1 MTVMAVLMAAVSW
14 SASGRR
20 SSSWEKDADLR
31 KADYAYMQALS
42 AINIDSNDLAQ
53 RLVDY
58 AAVLAP
64 EDIGIK
70 ALQAMLTLN
79 MNATDS
85 AEVYRSYAVL
95 WDEFRADPTQYY
107 NGSAIASIAQYL
119 HLYDDVIEVWRT
131 LDSIY
136 PERTETAANLA
147 NAYIVKYATGD
158 TSAYAKAMAI
168 FARLER
174 GTGKD
179 MGLSSQKIRAMA
191 LKKDTMAIVREL
203 NELEDANPR
212 DPDVFLYASEIY
224 KTLNVDTARYASIRR
239 ACEIDSTYGAA
250 LIAMAQ
256 YYADKNDSAAYDRQV
271 FRALV
276 SPTLEYETKH
286 ELLRGYVGR
295 MYSDTA
301 QWPRIENVFARM
313 QQINPGE
320 PSLHSL
326 YSAFEYTC
334 GNITQATE
342 QMEYALSLDPSNA
355 DVRSSLY
362 SLQMH
367 RGDTTAAIA
376 TAVDGITYSPD
387 NLAFPILAASADIVN
402 GRPLKALET
411 LHKVKIN
418 EINNPEAVSN
428 FMSTLGDAYQAADS
442 LGKAIETYNKS
453 IEIYPSNVLAYNNAA
468 YAMAQNDTLLDQALS
483 YARYAVLSDME
494 NPTYLDTYAW
504 VYFKKRDYPQAKK
517 YIDLTLKYSSPDSIR
532 TDDTIAVDTVMLPEG
547 FASDSIVPDTAYIG
561 TEAPET
567 DVELETDEDMD
578 ENYDSNDMLSA
589 EVLSHAGDIYFMS
602 GLPEQA
608 LKFWEQAAKLAPE
621 DEMLARKVKYKTY
634 FYDDKK
640 GKKITGRREKASESG
655 GAKPG
660 VSESKSSKTAPVK
673 SQKSKS
679 GAAKPKH

>member
-1 MTVMAVLMAAVSW
+1 MAAMVTLMAAVSW
-14 SASGRR
+14 AASSHRQT
-20 SSSWEKDADLR
+20 SWEKAADMR
-31 KADYAYMQALS
+31 KADYAYLQAVS
-42 AINIDSNDLAQ
+42 ALNIDSNDLAQ
-53 RLVDY
+53 RLVEY
-58 AAVLAP
+58 AAALDP
-64 EDIGIK
+64 EDINIK
-70 ALQAMLTLN
+70 ALQALLTLN
-79 MNATDS
+79 MDPDS

-107 NGSAIASIAQYL
+107 NGSAIASIARYL
-119 HLYDDVIEVWRT
+119 HRYDDVIEVWRT

-158 TSAYAKAMAI
+158 TSAYTKAMAI
-168 FARLER
+168 FERLER

-203 NELEDANPR
+203 NQLENANPR

-224 KTLNVDTARYASIRR
+224 KTLDADSLRHASIRR

-256 YYADKNDSAAYDRQV
+256 YYADRNDSAAYDRQV

-313 QQINPGE
+313 QQVNPGE

-334 GNITQATE
+334 GNLVQATE
-342 QMEYALSLDPSNA
+342 QMEYALSLDPSDA

-362 SLQMH
+362 SLQIQ
-367 RGDTTAAIA
+367 RGDTVAAIA
-376 TAVDGITYSPD
+376 TAVGGITYSPD
-387 NLAFPILAASADIVN
+387 NLAFPILAASANIVN
-402 GRPLKALET
+402 GRPQEALEV

-418 EINNPEAVSN
+418 EVNNPEAVSN

-442 LGKAIETYNKS
+442 LSKAIETYNKS
-453 IEIYPSNVLAYNNAA
+453 IEIYPSNFLAYNNAA

-504 VYFKKRDYPQAKK
+504 VYFKKRDYPQAKN
-517 YIDLTLKYSSPDSIR
+517 I
-532 TDDTIAVDTVMLPEG
+532 
-547 FASDSIVPDTAYIG
+547 
-561 TEAPET
+561 
-567 DVELETDEDMD
+567 
-578 ENYDSNDMLSA
+578 
-589 EVLSHAGDIYFMS
+589 
-602 GLPEQA
+602 
-608 LKFWEQAAKLAPE
+608 
-621 DEMLARKVKYKTY
+621 
-634 FYDDKK
+634 
-640 GKKITGRREKASESG
+640 
-655 GAKPG
+655 
-660 VSESKSSKTAPVK
+660 
-673 SQKSKS
+673 
-679 GAAKPKH
+679 

>member
-1 MTVMAVLMAAVSW
+1 MAAMVVLIAAVSW
-14 SASGRR
+14 AASGHR
-20 SSSWEKDADLR
+20 SASWEKSADMR

-42 AINIDSNDLAQ
+42 TINIDSNDLAQ
-53 RLVDY
+53 RLVEY
-58 AAVLAP
+58 AAALDP
-64 EDIGIK
+64 EDINIK
-70 ALQAMLTLN
+70 ALQALLTLN
-79 MNATDS
+79 MNPDS

-95 WDEFRADPTQYY
+95 WDEFRSDPTQYY
-107 NGSAIASIAQYL
+107 NGSAIASIARYL
-119 HLYDDVIEVWRT
+119 HRYDDVIEVWRT

-168 FARLER
+168 FERLER

-191 LKKDTMAIVREL
+191 LKKDTAAIVREL
-203 NELEDANPR
+203 DQLEDANPR

-224 KTLNVDTARYASIRR
+224 KTLNVDSSRYTSIRR
-239 ACEIDSTYGAA
+239 ACDIDSTYGAA

-256 YYADKNDSAAYDRQV
+256 YYADKNDSSAYDRQV

-301 QWPRIENVFARM
+301 QWSRIEDVFARM
-313 QQINPGE
+313 QQVNPGE

-334 GNITQATE
+334 GNLVQATE
-342 QMEYALSLDPSNA
+342 QMEYALSLDPSDA

-362 SLQMH
+362 SLQMQ
-367 RGDTTAAIA
+367 RGDTTAAIT
-376 TAVDGITYSPD
+376 TAVGGITYSPD
-387 NLAFPILAASADIVN
+387 NLAFPILAASANIVN
-402 GRPLKALET
+402 GRAQEALEI

-418 EINNPEAVSN
+418 EVNNPEAVSN

-453 IEIYPSNVLAYNNAA
+453 IEIYPSNFLAYNNAA

-517 YIDLTLKYSSPDSIR
+517 YIDLTLKYSTSASPYAVDSAAVDSVMPPEGFVPDSI
-532 TDDTIAVDTVMLPEG
+532 V
-547 FASDSIVPDTAYIG
+547 SDTAYIDMDG
-561 TEAPET
+561 QYAET
-567 DVELETDEDMD
+567 DTIEGEDFD
-578 ENYDSNDMLSA
+578 INDIMSA

-608 LKFWEQAAKLAPE
+608 LEFWERAALIDPD

-640 GKKITGRREKASESG
+640 SKAKKATDDSV
-655 GAKPG
+655 KP
-660 VSESKSSKTAPVK
+660 SKSGTSKPASTESTSKKTAPSK
-673 SQKSKS
+673 QKR
-679 GAAKPKH
+679 

>member
-1 MTVMAVLMAAVSW
+1 M
-14 SASGRR
+14 
-20 SSSWEKDADLR
+20 R
-31 KADYAYMQALS
+31 KADYAYLQAVS
-42 AINIDSNDLAQ
+42 ALNIDSNDLAQ
-53 RLVDY
+53 RLVEY
-58 AAVLAP
+58 AAALDP
-64 EDIGIK
+64 EDINIK
-70 ALQAMLTLN
+70 ALQALLTLN
-79 MNATDS
+79 MDPDS
-85 AEVYRSYAVL
+85 AEVYHSYAVL

-107 NGSAIASIAQYL
+107 NGSAIASIARYL
-119 HLYDDVIEVWRT
+119 HRYDDVIEVWRT

-158 TSAYAKAMAI
+158 TSAYTKAMAI
-168 FARLER
+168 FERLER

-203 NELEDANPR
+203 NQLENANPR

-224 KTLNVDTARYASIRR
+224 KTLDADSLRHASIRR

-256 YYADKNDSAAYDRQV
+256 YYADRNDSAAYDRQV

-313 QQINPGE
+313 QQVNPGE

-334 GNITQATE
+334 GNLVQATE
-342 QMEYALSLDPSNA
+342 QMEYALSLDPSDE

-362 SLQMH
+362 SLQIQ
-367 RGDTTAAIA
+367 RGDTVAAIA
-376 TAVDGITYSPD
+376 TAVGGITYSPD
-387 NLAFPILAASADIVN
+387 NLGFPILAASANIVN
-402 GRPLKALET
+402 GRPQEALEV

-418 EINNPEAVSN
+418 EVNNPEAVSN

-442 LGKAIETYNKS
+442 LSKAIETYNKS
-453 IEIYPSNVLAYNNAA
+453 IEIYPSNFLAYNNAA

-517 YIDLTLKYSSPDSIR
+517 YIDLTLKYSLPVEDS
-532 TDDTIAVDTVMLPEG
+532 IAVDSVASPEG
-547 FASDSIVPDTAYIG
+547 FVSDSIAPDSAYIG
-561 TEAPET
+561 TEAT
-567 DVELETDEDMD
+567 DAGSDIIEGEDFD
-578 ENYDSNDMLSA
+578 ANDIVSA

-608 LKFWEQAAKLAPE
+608 LEFWKRAAILAPD

-634 FYDDKK
+634 FYEDKEGKAKQAADD
-640 GKKITGRREKASESG
+640 RD
-655 GAKPG
+655 KP
-660 VSESKSSKTAPVK
+660 
-673 SQKSKS
+673 SKS
-679 GAAKPKH
+679 GASKPDTSKPKPSKQKH

>member
-1 MTVMAVLMAAVSW
+1 MAALVILMAAVSW
-14 SASGRR
+14 TASGHRT
-20 SSSWEKDADLR
+20 SSWEKDADLR
-31 KADYAYMQALS
+31 KADYAYLQALS

-53 RLVDY
+53 RLADY

-70 ALQAMLTLN
+70 ALQALLTLN
-79 MNATDS
+79 MNPDS

-119 HLYDDVIEVWRT
+119 HRYDDVIEVWRT

-136 PERTETAANLA
+136 PDRTETAANLA

-158 TSAYAKAMAI
+158 TSAYGKAMAI
-168 FARLER
+168 FERLER

-191 LKKDTMAIVREL
+191 LKKDTAAIVREL
-203 NELEDANPR
+203 NQLKGANPR

-224 KTLNVDTARYASIRR
+224 KTLNVDSARYASIRR

-334 GNITQATE
+334 GNLAQATE
-342 QMEYALSLDPSNA
+342 QMEYALSLDPSDA

-362 SLQMH
+362 SLQMQ

-376 TAVDGITYSPD
+376 TAVGGITYSPD
-387 NLAFPILAASADIVN
+387 NLAFPILAASANIVN
-402 GRPLKALET
+402 GRPQEALEI

-453 IEIYPSNVLAYNNAA
+453 IEIYPSNFLAYNNAA
-468 YAMAQNDTLLDQALS
+468 YAMAQNDTLLDRALS

-517 YIDLTLKYSSPDSIR
+517 YIDLTLKYSSPDSMLV
-532 TDDTIAVDTVMLPEG
+532 DDSIAVDSVMPPEG
-547 FASDSIVPDTAYIG
+547 FVPDSIAPDTAYIG
-561 TEAPET
+561 TDGSYAET
-567 DVELETDEDMD
+567 DTIESEDFD
-578 ENYDSNDMLSA
+578 TNDKLSA

-608 LKFWEQAAKLAPE
+608 LKFWERAALLDPDDK
-621 DEMLARKVKYKTY
+621 MLARKVKYKTY

-640 GKKITGRREKASESG
+640 NKTKKAADDRDKHSKA
-655 GAKPG
+655 GA
-660 VSESKSSKTAPVK
+660 SKHKR
-673 SQKSKS
+673 
-679 GAAKPKH
+679 

>member
-1 MTVMAVLMAAVSW
+1 MTLRRAFGTMAAMVTLMAAVSW
-14 SASGRR
+14 AASGHRQT
-20 SSSWEKDADLR
+20 SWEKAADMR
-31 KADYAYMQALS
+31 KADYAYLQAVS
-42 AINIDSNDLAQ
+42 ALNIDSNDLAQ
-53 RLVDY
+53 RLVEY
-58 AAVLAP
+58 AAALDP
-64 EDIGIK
+64 EDINIK
-70 ALQAMLTLN
+70 ALQALLTLN
-79 MNATDS
+79 MDPDS
-85 AEVYRSYAVL
+85 TEVYRSYAVL

-107 NGSAIASIAQYL
+107 NGSAIASIARYL
-119 HLYDDVIEVWRT
+119 HRYDDVIEVWRT

-158 TSAYAKAMAI
+158 TSAYTKAMAI
-168 FARLER
+168 FERLER

-203 NELEDANPR
+203 NQLENANPR

-224 KTLNVDTARYASIRR
+224 KTLDSDSLRHASIRR

-256 YYADKNDSAAYDRQV
+256 YYADRNDSAAYDRQV

-313 QQINPGE
+313 QQVNPGE

-334 GNITQATE
+334 GNLVQATE
-342 QMEYALSLDPSNA
+342 QMEYALSLDPSDA

-362 SLQMH
+362 SLQIQ
-367 RGDTTAAIA
+367 RGDTVAAIA
-376 TAVDGITYSPD
+376 TAVGGITYSPD
-387 NLAFPILAASADIVN
+387 NLGFPILAASANIVN
-402 GRPLKALET
+402 GRPQEALEV

-418 EINNPEAVSN
+418 EVNNPEAVSN

-442 LGKAIETYNKS
+442 LSKAIETYNKS
-453 IEIYPSNVLAYNNAA
+453 IEIYPSNFLAYNNAA

-517 YIDLTLKYSSPDSIR
+517 YIDLTLKYSLPVEDSIAI
-532 TDDTIAVDTVMLPEG
+532 DSVASPEG
-547 FASDSIVPDTAYIG
+547 FVSDSIAPDSAYIG
-561 TEAPET
+561 TEAT
-567 DVELETDEDMD
+567 DAGSDIIEGEDFD
-578 ENYDSNDMLSA
+578 TNDIVSA

-608 LKFWEQAAKLAPE
+608 LEFWKRAAILAPD

-634 FYDDKK
+634 FYEDKK
-640 GKKITGRREKASESG
+640 GK
-655 GAKPG
+655 AKQAADDRDKP
-660 VSESKSSKTAPVK
+660 
-673 SQKSKS
+673 SKS
-679 GAAKPKH
+679 GASKPDTSKPKPSKQKH

>member
-1 MTVMAVLMAAVSW
+1 MAAMVTLMAAVSW
-14 SASGRR
+14 AASGHRQT
-20 SSSWEKDADLR
+20 SWEKAADMR
-31 KADYAYMQALS
+31 KADYAYLQAVS
-42 AINIDSNDLAQ
+42 ALNIDSNDLAQ
-53 RLVDY
+53 RLVEY
-58 AAVLAP
+58 AAALDP
-64 EDIGIK
+64 EDINIK
-70 ALQAMLTLN
+70 ALQALLTLN
-79 MNATDS
+79 MNPDS

-107 NGSAIASIAQYL
+107 NGSAIASIARYL
-119 HLYDDVIEVWRT
+119 HRYDDVIEVWRT

-158 TSAYAKAMAI
+158 TSAYTKAMAI
-168 FARLER
+168 FERLER

-203 NELEDANPR
+203 DQLENANPR
-212 DPDVFLYASEIY
+212 DLDVFLYASEIY
-224 KTLNVDTARYASIRR
+224 KTLDADSLRHASIRR

-256 YYADKNDSAAYDRQV
+256 YYADRNDSAAYDRQV

-313 QQINPGE
+313 QQVNPGE

-334 GNITQATE
+334 GNLAQATE
-342 QMEYALSLDPSNA
+342 QMEYALSLDPSDA

-362 SLQMH
+362 SLQIQ
-367 RGDTTAAIA
+367 RGDTAAAIA
-376 TAVDGITYSPD
+376 TAVGGITYSPD
-387 NLAFPILAASADIVN
+387 NLAFPILAASANIVN
-402 GRPLKALET
+402 GRPQEALEV

-418 EINNPEAVSN
+418 EVNNPEAVSN

-442 LGKAIETYNKS
+442 LSKAIETYNKS
-453 IEIYPSNVLAYNNAA
+453 IEIYPSNFLAYNNAA

-517 YIDLTLKYSSPDSIR
+517 YIDLTLKYSLPVEDS
-532 TDDTIAVDTVMLPEG
+532 IAVDSVASPEG
-547 FASDSIVPDTAYIG
+547 FVSDSIAPDSAYIG
-561 TEAPET
+561 TEAT
-567 DVELETDEDMD
+567 DADSDIIEGEDFD
-578 ENYDSNDMLSA
+578 TNDIVSA

-608 LKFWEQAAKLAPE
+608 LEFWKRAAILAPD

-634 FYDDKK
+634 FYEYKK
-640 GKKITGRREKASESG
+640 GK
-655 GAKPG
+655 AKQAADDRDKP
-660 VSESKSSKTAPVK
+660 
-673 SQKSKS
+673 SKS
-679 GAAKPKH
+679 GASKPDTSKSKPSKQKH

>member
-1 MTVMAVLMAAVSW
+1 M
-14 SASGRR
+14 
-20 SSSWEKDADLR
+20 R
-31 KADYAYMQALS
+31 KADYAYLQAVS
-42 AINIDSNDLAQ
+42 ALNIDSNDLAQ
-53 RLVDY
+53 RLVEY
-58 AAVLAP
+58 AAALDP
-64 EDIGIK
+64 EDINIK
-70 ALQAMLTLN
+70 ALQALLTLN
-79 MNATDS
+79 MDPDS

-107 NGSAIASIAQYL
+107 NGSAIASIARYL
-119 HLYDDVIEVWRT
+119 HRYDDVIEVWRT

-158 TSAYAKAMAI
+158 TSAYTKAMAI
-168 FARLER
+168 FERLER

-203 NELEDANPR
+203 NQLENANPR

-224 KTLNVDTARYASIRR
+224 KTLDADSLRHASIRR

-256 YYADKNDSAAYDRQV
+256 YYADRNDSAAYDRQV

-313 QQINPGE
+313 QQVNPGE

-334 GNITQATE
+334 GNLVQATE
-342 QMEYALSLDPSNA
+342 QMEYALSLDPSDA

-362 SLQMH
+362 SLQIQ
-367 RGDTTAAIA
+367 RGDTVAAIA
-376 TAVDGITYSPD
+376 TAVGGITYSPD
-387 NLAFPILAASADIVN
+387 NLGFPILAASANIVN
-402 GRPLKALET
+402 GRPQEALEV

-418 EINNPEAVSN
+418 EVNNPEAVSN

-442 LGKAIETYNKS
+442 LSKAIETYNKS
-453 IEIYPSNVLAYNNAA
+453 IEIYPSNFLAYNNAA

-517 YIDLTLKYSSPDSIR
+517 YIDLTLKYSLPVEDS
-532 TDDTIAVDTVMLPEG
+532 IAVDSVASPEG
-547 FASDSIVPDTAYIG
+547 FVSDSIAPDSAYIG
-561 TEAPET
+561 TEAT
-567 DVELETDEDMD
+567 DAGSDIIEGEDFD
-578 ENYDSNDMLSA
+578 TNDIVSA

-608 LKFWEQAAKLAPE
+608 LEFWKRAAILAPD

-634 FYDDKK
+634 FYEDKRVRPNRLRT
-640 GKKITGRREKASESG
+640 TGTNR
-655 GAKPG
+655 P
-660 VSESKSSKTAPVK
+660 
-673 SQKSKS
+673 SQARPSPIHPSRSRPNKNIDTQT
-679 GAAKPKH
+679 

>member
-1 MTVMAVLMAAVSW
+1 MAAMVTLMAAVSW
-14 SASGRR
+14 AASGHRQT
-20 SSSWEKDADLR
+20 SWEKAADMR
-31 KADYAYMQALS
+31 KADYAYLQAVS
-42 AINIDSNDLAQ
+42 ALNIDSNDLAQ
-53 RLVDY
+53 RLVEY
-58 AAVLAP
+58 AAALDP
-64 EDIGIK
+64 EDINIK
-70 ALQAMLTLN
+70 ALQALLTLN
-79 MNATDS
+79 MDPDS

-107 NGSAIASIAQYL
+107 NGSAIASIARYL
-119 HLYDDVIEVWRT
+119 HRYDDVIEVWRT

-158 TSAYAKAMAI
+158 TSAYTKAMAI
-168 FARLER
+168 FERLER

-203 NELEDANPR
+203 NQLENANPR

-224 KTLNVDTARYASIRR
+224 KTLDADSLRHASIRR

-256 YYADKNDSAAYDRQV
+256 YYADRNDSAAYDRQV

-313 QQINPGE
+313 QQVNPGE

-334 GNITQATE
+334 GNLVQATE
-342 QMEYALSLDPSNA
+342 QMEYALSLDPSDA

-362 SLQMH
+362 SLQIQ
-367 RGDTTAAIA
+367 RGDTVAAIA
-376 TAVDGITYSPD
+376 TAVGGITYSPD
-387 NLAFPILAASADIVN
+387 NLGFPILAASANIVN
-402 GRPLKALET
+402 GRPQEALEV

-418 EINNPEAVSN
+418 EVNNPEAVSN

-442 LGKAIETYNKS
+442 LSKAIETYNKS
-453 IEIYPSNVLAYNNAA
+453 IEIYPSNFLAYNNAA

-517 YIDLTLKYSSPDSIR
+517 YIDLTLKYSLPVEDS
-532 TDDTIAVDTVMLPEG
+532 IAVDSVASPEG
-547 FASDSIVPDTAYIG
+547 FVSDSIAPDSAYIG
-561 TEAPET
+561 TEAT
-567 DVELETDEDMD
+567 DAGSDIIEGEDFD
-578 ENYDSNDMLSA
+578 TNDIVSA

-608 LKFWEQAAKLAPE
+608 LEFWKRAAILAPD

-634 FYDDKK
+634 FYEDKK
-640 GKKITGRREKASESG
+640 DKAKQ
-655 GAKPG
+655 AADDRDKP
-660 VSESKSSKTAPVK
+660 
-673 SQKSKS
+673 SKS
-679 GAAKPKH
+679 GASKPDTSKPKPSKQKH

>member
-1 MTVMAVLMAAVSW
+1 MAAMVTLMAAVSW
-14 SASGRR
+14 AASGHRQT
-20 SSSWEKDADLR
+20 SWEKAADMR
-31 KADYAYMQALS
+31 KADYAYLQAVS
-42 AINIDSNDLAQ
+42 ALNIDSNDLAQ
-53 RLVDY
+53 RLVEY
-58 AAVLAP
+58 AAALDP
-64 EDIGIK
+64 EDINIK
-70 ALQAMLTLN
+70 ALQALLTLN
-79 MNATDS
+79 MNPDS

-107 NGSAIASIAQYL
+107 NGSAIASIARYL
-119 HLYDDVIEVWRT
+119 HRYDDVIEVWRT

-158 TSAYAKAMAI
+158 TSAYTKAMAI
-168 FARLER
+168 FERLER

-203 NELEDANPR
+203 DQLENANPR

-224 KTLNVDTARYASIRR
+224 KTLDADSLRHASIRR

-256 YYADKNDSAAYDRQV
+256 YYADRNDSAAYDRQV

-313 QQINPGE
+313 QQVNPGE

-334 GNITQATE
+334 GNLAQATE
-342 QMEYALSLDPSNA
+342 QMEYALSLDPSDA

-362 SLQMH
+362 SLQIQ
-367 RGDTTAAIA
+367 RGDTVAAIA
-376 TAVDGITYSPD
+376 TAVGGITYSPD
-387 NLAFPILAASADIVN
+387 NLAFPILAASANIVN
-402 GRPLKALET
+402 GRPQEALEV

-418 EINNPEAVSN
+418 EVNNPEAVSN

-442 LGKAIETYNKS
+442 LSKAIETYNKS
-453 IEIYPSNVLAYNNAA
+453 IEIYPSNFLAYNNAA

-517 YIDLTLKYSSPDSIR
+517 YIDLTLKYSLPVEDS
-532 TDDTIAVDTVMLPEG
+532 IAVDSVASPEG
-547 FASDSIVPDTAYIG
+547 FVSDSIAPDSAYIG
-561 TEAPET
+561 TEAT
-567 DVELETDEDMD
+567 DAGSDIIEGEDFD
-578 ENYDSNDMLSA
+578 TNDIVSA

-608 LKFWEQAAKLAPE
+608 LEFWKRAAILAPD

-634 FYDDKK
+634 FYEDKK
-640 GKKITGRREKASESG
+640 GKTKQVADDRD
-655 GAKPG
+655 KP
-660 VSESKSSKTAPVK
+660 
-673 SQKSKS
+673 SKS
-679 GAAKPKH
+679 GASKPDTSKPKPSKQKH

>member
-1 MTVMAVLMAAVSW
+1 MAAMVVLIAAVSW
-14 SASGRR
+14 AASGHR
-20 SSSWEKDADLR
+20 SASWEKSADMR

-53 RLVDY
+53 RLVEY
-58 AAVLAP
+58 AAALDP
-64 EDIGIK
+64 EDINIK
-70 ALQAMLTLN
+70 ALQALLTLN
-79 MNATDS
+79 MNPDS

-95 WDEFRADPTQYY
+95 WDEFRSDPTQYY
-107 NGSAIASIAQYL
+107 NGSAIASIARYL
-119 HLYDDVIEVWRT
+119 HRYDDVIEVWRT

-168 FARLER
+168 FERLER

-191 LKKDTMAIVREL
+191 LKKDTAAIVREL
-203 NELEDANPR
+203 DQLEDANPR

-224 KTLNVDTARYASIRR
+224 KTLNVDSSRYTSIRR
-239 ACEIDSTYGAA
+239 ACDIDSTYGAA

-256 YYADKNDSAAYDRQV
+256 YYADKNDSSAYDRQV

-301 QWPRIENVFARM
+301 QWSRIEDVFARM
-313 QQINPGE
+313 QQVNPGE

-334 GNITQATE
+334 GNLVQATE
-342 QMEYALSLDPSNA
+342 QMEYALSLDPSDA

-362 SLQMH
+362 SLQMQ
-367 RGDTTAAIA
+367 RGDTTAAIT
-376 TAVDGITYSPD
+376 TAVGGITYSPD
-387 NLAFPILAASADIVN
+387 NLAFPILAASANIVN
-402 GRPLKALET
+402 GRAQEALEI

-418 EINNPEAVSN
+418 EVNNPEAVSN

-453 IEIYPSNVLAYNNAA
+453 IEIYPSNFLAYNNAA

-517 YIDLTLKYSSPDSIR
+517 YIDLTLKYSTSASPYAVDSAAVDSVMPPEGFVPDSI
-532 TDDTIAVDTVMLPEG
+532 V
-547 FASDSIVPDTAYIG
+547 SDTAYIDMNG
-561 TEAPET
+561 QYAET
-567 DVELETDEDMD
+567 DMIEGEDFD
-578 ENYDSNDMLSA
+578 INDIMSA

-608 LKFWEQAAKLAPE
+608 LEFWERAALIDPD

-640 GKKITGRREKASESG
+640 SKAKKATDDSV
-655 GAKPG
+655 KP
-660 VSESKSSKTAPVK
+660 SKSGTSKPASTESTSKKTAPSK
-673 SQKSKS
+673 QKR
-679 GAAKPKH
+679 

>member
-1 MTVMAVLMAAVSW
+1 MTLRRAFGTMAAMVTLMAAVSW
-14 SASGRR
+14 AASGHRQT
-20 SSSWEKDADLR
+20 SWEKAADMR
-31 KADYAYMQALS
+31 KADYAYLQAVS
-42 AINIDSNDLAQ
+42 ALNIDSNDLAQ
-53 RLVDY
+53 RLVEY
-58 AAVLAP
+58 AAALDP
-64 EDIGIK
+64 EDINIK
-70 ALQAMLTLN
+70 ALQALLTLN
-79 MNATDS
+79 MDPDS

-107 NGSAIASIAQYL
+107 NGSAIASIARYL
-119 HLYDDVIEVWRT
+119 HRYDDIIEVWRT

-158 TSAYAKAMAI
+158 TSAYTKAMAI
-168 FARLER
+168 FERLER

-203 NELEDANPR
+203 NQLENANPR

-224 KTLNVDTARYASIRR
+224 KTLDADSLRHASIRR

-256 YYADKNDSAAYDRQV
+256 YYADRNDSAAYDRQV

-313 QQINPGE
+313 QQVNPGE

-334 GNITQATE
+334 GNLVQATE
-342 QMEYALSLDPSNA
+342 QMEYALSLDPSDA

-362 SLQMH
+362 SLQIQ
-367 RGDTTAAIA
+367 RGDTVAAIA
-376 TAVDGITYSPD
+376 TAVGGITYSPD
-387 NLAFPILAASADIVN
+387 NLGFPILAASANIVN
-402 GRPLKALET
+402 GRPQEALEV

-418 EINNPEAVSN
+418 EVNNPEAVSN

-442 LGKAIETYNKS
+442 LSKAIETYNKS
-453 IEIYPSNVLAYNNAA
+453 IEIYPSNFLAYNNAA

-517 YIDLTLKYSSPDSIR
+517 YIDLTLKYSLPVEDS
-532 TDDTIAVDTVMLPEG
+532 IAVDSVASPEG
-547 FASDSIVPDTAYIG
+547 FVSDSIAPDSAYIG
-561 TEAPET
+561 TEAT
-567 DVELETDEDMD
+567 DAGSDIIEGEDFD
-578 ENYDSNDMLSA
+578 TNDIVSA

-608 LKFWEQAAKLAPE
+608 LEFWKRAAILAPD

-634 FYDDKK
+634 FYEDK
-640 GKKITGRREKASESG
+640 GK
-655 GAKPG
+655 AKQAADDRDKP
-660 VSESKSSKTAPVK
+660 
-673 SQKSKS
+673 SKS
-679 GAAKPKH
+679 GASKPDTSKPKPSKQKH

>member
-1 MTVMAVLMAAVSW
+1 M
-14 SASGRR
+14 
-20 SSSWEKDADLR
+20 R

-53 RLVDY
+53 RLVEY
-58 AAVLAP
+58 AAALDP
-64 EDIGIK
+64 EDINIK
-70 ALQAMLTLN
+70 ALQALLTLN
-79 MNATDS
+79 MNPDS

-95 WDEFRADPTQYY
+95 WDEFRSDPTQYY
-107 NGSAIASIAQYL
+107 NGSAIASIARYL
-119 HLYDDVIEVWRT
+119 HRYDDVIEVWRT

-168 FARLER
+168 FERLER

-191 LKKDTMAIVREL
+191 LKKDTAAIVREL
-203 NELEDANPR
+203 DQLEDANPR

-224 KTLNVDTARYASIRR
+224 KTLNVDSSRYTSIRR
-239 ACEIDSTYGAA
+239 ACDIDSTYGAA

-256 YYADKNDSAAYDRQV
+256 YYADKNDSSAYDRQV

-301 QWPRIENVFARM
+301 QWSRIEDVFARM
-313 QQINPGE
+313 QQVNPGE

-334 GNITQATE
+334 GNLVQATE
-342 QMEYALSLDPSNA
+342 QMEYALSLDPSDA

-362 SLQMH
+362 SLQMQ
-367 RGDTTAAIA
+367 RGDTTAAIT
-376 TAVDGITYSPD
+376 TAVGGITYSPD
-387 NLAFPILAASADIVN
+387 NLAFPILAASANIVN
-402 GRPLKALET
+402 GRAQEALEI

-418 EINNPEAVSN
+418 EVNNPEAVSN

-453 IEIYPSNVLAYNNAA
+453 IEIYPSNFLAYNNAA

-517 YIDLTLKYSSPDSIR
+517 YIDLTLKYSTSASPYAVDSAAVDSVMPPEGFVPDSI
-532 TDDTIAVDTVMLPEG
+532 V
-547 FASDSIVPDTAYIG
+547 SDTAYIDMDG
-561 TEAPET
+561 QYAET
-567 DVELETDEDMD
+567 DTIEGEDFD
-578 ENYDSNDMLSA
+578 INDIMSA

-608 LKFWEQAAKLAPE
+608 LEFWERAALIDPD

-640 GKKITGRREKASESG
+640 ARPKRRRTTVSSRPSQAHPSPHRPNPRPKKPRR
-655 GAKPG
+655 P
-660 VSESKSSKTAPVK
+660 SKNVDT
-673 SQKSKS
+673 QI
-679 GAAKPKH
+679 

>member
-1 MTVMAVLMAAVSW
+1 M
-14 SASGRR
+14 
-20 SSSWEKDADLR
+20 R
-31 KADYAYMQALS
+31 KADYAYLQAVS
-42 AINIDSNDLAQ
+42 ALNIDSNDLAQ
-53 RLVDY
+53 RLVEY
-58 AAVLAP
+58 AAALDP
-64 EDIGIK
+64 EDINIK
-70 ALQAMLTLN
+70 ALQALLTLN
-79 MNATDS
+79 MNPDS

-107 NGSAIASIAQYL
+107 NGSAIASIARYL
-119 HLYDDVIEVWRT
+119 HRYDDVIEVWRT

-158 TSAYAKAMAI
+158 TSAYTKAMAI
-168 FARLER
+168 FERLER

-203 NELEDANPR
+203 DQLENANPR

-224 KTLNVDTARYASIRR
+224 KTLDADSLRHASIRR

-256 YYADKNDSAAYDRQV
+256 YYADRNDSAAYDRQV

-295 MYSDTA
+295 MYSDTT

-313 QQINPGE
+313 QQVNPGE

-334 GNITQATE
+334 GNLAQATE
-342 QMEYALSLDPSNA
+342 QMEYALSLDPSDA

-362 SLQMH
+362 SLQIQ
-367 RGDTTAAIA
+367 RGDTVAAIA
-376 TAVDGITYSPD
+376 TAVGGITYSPD
-387 NLAFPILAASADIVN
+387 NLAFPILAASANIVN
-402 GRPLKALET
+402 GRPQEALEV

-418 EINNPEAVSN
+418 EVNNPEAVSN

-442 LGKAIETYNKS
+442 LSKAIETYNKS
-453 IEIYPSNVLAYNNAA
+453 IEIYPSNFLAYNNAA

-517 YIDLTLKYSSPDSIR
+517 YIDLTLKYSLPVEDS
-532 TDDTIAVDTVMLPEG
+532 IAVDSVASPEG
-547 FASDSIVPDTAYIG
+547 FVSDSIAPDSAYIG
-561 TEAPET
+561 TEAT
-567 DVELETDEDMD
+567 DAGSDIIEGEDFD
-578 ENYDSNDMLSA
+578 TSDIVSA

-608 LKFWEQAAKLAPE
+608 LEFWKRAAILAPD

-634 FYDDKK
+634 FYEDKK
-640 GKKITGRREKASESG
+640 GKTKQVADDRD
-655 GAKPG
+655 KP
-660 VSESKSSKTAPVK
+660 
-673 SQKSKS
+673 SKS
-679 GAAKPKH
+679 GASKPDTSKPKPSKQKH

>member
-1 MTVMAVLMAAVSW
+1 MAAMVVLIAAVSW
-14 SASGRR
+14 AASGHR
-20 SSSWEKDADLR
+20 SASWEKSADMR

-53 RLVDY
+53 RLVEY
-58 AAVLAP
+58 AAALDP
-64 EDIGIK
+64 EDINIK
-70 ALQAMLTLN
+70 ALQALLTLN
-79 MNATDS
+79 MNPDS

-95 WDEFRADPTQYY
+95 WDEFRSDPTQYY
-107 NGSAIASIAQYL
+107 NGSAIASIARYL
-119 HLYDDVIEVWRT
+119 HRYDDVIEVWRT

-168 FARLER
+168 FERLER

-191 LKKDTMAIVREL
+191 LKKDTAAIVREL
-203 NELEDANPR
+203 DQLEDANPS

-224 KTLNVDTARYASIRR
+224 KTLNVDSSRYTSIRR
-239 ACEIDSTYGAA
+239 ACDIDSTYGAA

-256 YYADKNDSAAYDRQV
+256 YYADKNDSSAYDRQV

-301 QWPRIENVFARM
+301 QWSRIEDVFARM
-313 QQINPGE
+313 QQVNPGE

-334 GNITQATE
+334 GNLVQATE
-342 QMEYALSLDPSNA
+342 QMEYALSLDPSDA

-362 SLQMH
+362 SLQMQ
-367 RGDTTAAIA
+367 RGDTTAAIT
-376 TAVDGITYSPD
+376 TAVGGITYSPD
-387 NLAFPILAASADIVN
+387 NLAFPILAASANIVN
-402 GRPLKALET
+402 GRAQEALEI

-418 EINNPEAVSN
+418 EVNNPEAVST

-453 IEIYPSNVLAYNNAA
+453 IEIYPSNFLAYNNAA

-517 YIDLTLKYSSPDSIR
+517 YIDLTLKYSTSASPYAVDSAAVDSVMPPEGFVPDSI
-532 TDDTIAVDTVMLPEG
+532 V
-547 FASDSIVPDTAYIG
+547 SDTAYIDMDG
-561 TEAPET
+561 QYAET
-567 DVELETDEDMD
+567 DMIEGEDFD
-578 ENYDSNDMLSA
+578 INDIMSA

-608 LKFWEQAAKLAPE
+608 LEFWERAALLDPD

-640 GKKITGRREKASESG
+640 SKAKKATDDSV
-655 GAKPG
+655 KP
-660 VSESKSSKTAPVK
+660 SKSGTSKPASTESTSKKTAPSK
-673 SQKSKS
+673 QKR
-679 GAAKPKH
+679 

>member
-1 MTVMAVLMAAVSW
+1 MTLRRAFGTMAAMVTLMAAVSW
-14 SASGRR
+14 AASGHRQT
-20 SSSWEKDADLR
+20 SWEKAADMR
-31 KADYAYMQALS
+31 KADYAYLQAVS
-42 AINIDSNDLAQ
+42 ALNIDSNDLAQ
-53 RLVDY
+53 RLVEY
-58 AAVLAP
+58 AAALDP
-64 EDIGIK
+64 EDINIK
-70 ALQAMLTLN
+70 ALQALLTLN
-79 MNATDS
+79 MNPDS

-107 NGSAIASIAQYL
+107 NGSAIASIARYL
-119 HLYDDVIEVWRT
+119 HRYDDVIEVWRT

-158 TSAYAKAMAI
+158 TSAYTKAMAI
-168 FARLER
+168 FERLER

-203 NELEDANPR
+203 DQLENANPR

-224 KTLNVDTARYASIRR
+224 KTLDADSLRHASIRR

-256 YYADKNDSAAYDRQV
+256 YYADRNDSAAYDRQV

-313 QQINPGE
+313 QQVNPGE

-334 GNITQATE
+334 GNLAQATE
-342 QMEYALSLDPSNA
+342 QMEYALSLDPSDA

-362 SLQMH
+362 SLQIQ
-367 RGDTTAAIA
+367 RGDTVAAIA
-376 TAVDGITYSPD
+376 TAVGGITYSPD
-387 NLAFPILAASADIVN
+387 NLAFPILAASANIVN
-402 GRPLKALET
+402 GRPQEALEV

-418 EINNPEAVSN
+418 EVNNPEAVSN

-442 LGKAIETYNKS
+442 LSKAIETYNKS
-453 IEIYPSNVLAYNNAA
+453 IEIYPSNFLAYNNAA

-517 YIDLTLKYSSPDSIR
+517 YIDLTLKYSLPVEDS
-532 TDDTIAVDTVMLPEG
+532 IAVDSVASPEG
-547 FASDSIVPDTAYIG
+547 FVSDSIAPDSAYIG
-561 TEAPET
+561 TEAT
-567 DVELETDEDMD
+567 DAGSDIIEDEDFD
-578 ENYDSNDMLSA
+578 TNDIVSA

-608 LKFWEQAAKLAPE
+608 LEFWKRAAILAPD

-634 FYDDKK
+634 FYEDKK
-640 GKKITGRREKASESG
+640 VKAKQ
-655 GAKPG
+655 AADDRDKP
-660 VSESKSSKTAPVK
+660 
-673 SQKSKS
+673 SKS
-679 GAAKPKH
+679 GASKPDTSKPKPSKQKH

>member
-1 MTVMAVLMAAVSW
+1 MAAMVTLMAAVSW
-14 SASGRR
+14 AASGHRQT
-20 SSSWEKDADLR
+20 SWEKAADMR
-31 KADYAYMQALS
+31 KADYAYLQAVS
-42 AINIDSNDLAQ
+42 ALNIDSNDLAQ
-53 RLVDY
+53 RLVEY
-58 AAVLAP
+58 AAALDP
-64 EDIGIK
+64 EDINIK
-70 ALQAMLTLN
+70 ALQALLTLN
-79 MNATDS
+79 MNPDS

-107 NGSAIASIAQYL
+107 NGSAIASIARYL
-119 HLYDDVIEVWRT
+119 HRYDDVIEVWRT

-158 TSAYAKAMAI
+158 TSAYTKAMTI
-168 FARLER
+168 FERLER

-203 NELEDANPR
+203 DQLENANPR

-224 KTLNVDTARYASIRR
+224 KTLDADSLRHASIRR

-256 YYADKNDSAAYDRQV
+256 YYADRNDSAAYDRQV

-301 QWPRIENVFARM
+301 QWSRIEDVFARM
-313 QQINPGE
+313 QQVNPGE

-334 GNITQATE
+334 GNLVQATE
-342 QMEYALSLDPSNA
+342 QMEYALSLDPSDA

-362 SLQMH
+362 SLQMQ
-367 RGDTTAAIA
+367 RGDTTAAIT
-376 TAVDGITYSPD
+376 TAVGGITYSPD
-387 NLAFPILAASADIVN
+387 NLAFPILAASANIVN
-402 GRPLKALET
+402 GRAQEALEV

-418 EINNPEAVSN
+418 EVNNPEAVSN

-442 LGKAIETYNKS
+442 LSKAIETYNKS
-453 IEIYPSNVLAYNNAA
+453 IEIYPSNFLAYNNAA

-517 YIDLTLKYSSPDSIR
+517 YIDLTLKYSLPVEDS
-532 TDDTIAVDTVMLPEG
+532 IAVDSVASPEG
-547 FASDSIVPDTAYIG
+547 FVSDSIAPDSAYIG
-561 TEAPET
+561 TEAT
-567 DVELETDEDMD
+567 DAGSDIIEGEDFD
-578 ENYDSNDMLSA
+578 TNDIVSA

-608 LKFWEQAAKLAPE
+608 LEFWKRAAILAPD

-634 FYDDKK
+634 FYEDKK
-640 GKKITGRREKASESG
+640 GKTKQVADDRD
-655 GAKPG
+655 KP
-660 VSESKSSKTAPVK
+660 
-673 SQKSKS
+673 SKS
-679 GAAKPKH
+679 GASKPDTSKPKPSKQKH

>member
-1 MTVMAVLMAAVSW
+1 MAAMVVLIAAVSW
-14 SASGRR
+14 AASGHR
-20 SSSWEKDADLR
+20 SASWEKSADMR

-53 RLVDY
+53 RLVEY
-58 AAVLAP
+58 AAALDP
-64 EDIGIK
+64 EDINIK
-70 ALQAMLTLN
+70 ALQALLTLN
-79 MNATDS
+79 MNPDS

-95 WDEFRADPTQYY
+95 WDEFRSDPTQYY
-107 NGSAIASIAQYL
+107 NGSAIASIARYL
-119 HLYDDVIEVWRT
+119 HRYDDVIEVWCT

-168 FARLER
+168 FERLER

-191 LKKDTMAIVREL
+191 LKKDTAAIVREL
-203 NELEDANPR
+203 DQLEDANPR

-224 KTLNVDTARYASIRR
+224 KTLNVDSSRYTSIRR
-239 ACEIDSTYGAA
+239 ACDIDSTYGAA

-256 YYADKNDSAAYDRQV
+256 YYADKNDSSAYDRQV

-301 QWPRIENVFARM
+301 QWSRIEDVFARM
-313 QQINPGE
+313 QQVNPGE

-334 GNITQATE
+334 GNLVQATE
-342 QMEYALSLDPSNA
+342 QMEYALSLDPSDA

-362 SLQMH
+362 SLQMQ
-367 RGDTTAAIA
+367 RGDTTAAIT
-376 TAVDGITYSPD
+376 TAVGGITYSPD
-387 NLAFPILAASADIVN
+387 NLAFPILAASANIVN
-402 GRPLKALET
+402 GRAQEALEI

-418 EINNPEAVSN
+418 EVNNPEAVSN

-453 IEIYPSNVLAYNNAA
+453 IEIYPSNFLAYNNAA

-517 YIDLTLKYSSPDSIR
+517 YIDLTLKYSTSASPYAVDSAAVDSVMPPEGFVPDSI
-532 TDDTIAVDTVMLPEG
+532 V
-547 FASDSIVPDTAYIG
+547 SDTAYIDMDG
-561 TEAPET
+561 QYAET
-567 DVELETDEDMD
+567 DTIEGEDFD
-578 ENYDSNDMLSA
+578 INDIMSA

-608 LKFWEQAAKLAPE
+608 LEFWERAALIDPD

-640 GKKITGRREKASESG
+640 SKAKKATDDSV
-655 GAKPG
+655 KP
-660 VSESKSSKTAPVK
+660 SKSGTSKPASTESTSKKTAPSK
-673 SQKSKS
+673 QKR
-679 GAAKPKH
+679 

>member
-1 MTVMAVLMAAVSW
+1 MVIMAMLIAAVSR
-14 SASGRR
+14 ATSGRDA
-20 SSSWEKDADLR
+20 SSWEKNADLR
-31 KADYAYMQALS
+31 KADYAYLQALS

-53 RLVDY
+53 RLVEY
-58 AAVLAP
+58 SATLNP
-64 EDIGIK
+64 EDIHIK
-70 ALQAMLTLN
+70 ALKALLTLN
-79 MNATDS
+79 MSDADS

-119 HLYDDVIEVWRT
+119 HRYDDVIEVWRT

-158 TSAYAKAMAI
+158 TAAYAKAMTI
-168 FARLER
+168 FERLER

-203 NELEDANPR
+203 DQLEKANPR

-224 KTLNVDTARYASIRR
+224 KTLGVDSSRYTSIQR

-295 MYSDTA
+295 MYSDPT
-301 QWPRIENVFARM
+301 QWPRIENVFMRM
-313 QQINPGE
+313 QQTNPGE
-320 PSLHSL
+320 PSLHAL

-334 GNITQATE
+334 GDEAQATE

-362 SLQMH
+362 SLQLQ
-367 RGDTTAAIA
+367 RGDTAAAIT
-376 TAVDGITYSPD
+376 TAVGGITYSPD
-387 NLAFPILAASADIVN
+387 NLAFPILAASANIVK
-402 GRPLKALET
+402 GSPQEALKI
-411 LHKVKIN
+411 LHQVKIN
-418 EINNPEAVSN
+418 EVNNPEAVSN

-453 IEIYPSNVLAYNNAA
+453 IEIYPSNFLAYNNAA

-517 YIDLTLKYSSPDSIR
+517 YIDLTLKYSYPAEDSVAVDSVIAPEDFVPDSAAI
-532 TDDTIAVDTVMLPEG
+532 
-547 FASDSIVPDTAYIG
+547 DTAYIDT
-561 TEAPET
+561 TEYADMDT
-567 DVELETDEDMD
+567 VRDED
-578 ENYDSNDMLSA
+578 SNNVLSA

-608 LKFWEQAAKLAPE
+608 LDFWEKAAALDPK

-634 FYDDKK
+634 FYDNKK
-640 GKKITGRREKASESG
+640 SKTKKEEVDREHPKSRT
-655 GAKPG
+655 
-660 VSESKSSKTAPVK
+660 SKSDTNKSGTDKTAPSK
-673 SQKSKS
+673 ATPSKS
-679 GAAKPKH
+679 GSSKPKR

>member
-1 MTVMAVLMAAVSW
+1 MAAMVTLMAAVSW
-14 SASGRR
+14 AASGHRQT
-20 SSSWEKDADLR
+20 SWEKAADMR
-31 KADYAYMQALS
+31 KADYAYLQAVS
-42 AINIDSNDLAQ
+42 ALNIDSNDLAQ
-53 RLVDY
+53 RLVEY
-58 AAVLAP
+58 AAALDP
-64 EDIGIK
+64 EDINIK
-70 ALQAMLTLN
+70 ALQALLTLN
-79 MNATDS
+79 MNPDS

-95 WDEFRADPTQYY
+95 WNEFRADPTQYY
-107 NGSAIASIAQYL
+107 NGSAIASIARYL
-119 HLYDDVIEVWRT
+119 HRYDDVIEVWRT

-158 TSAYAKAMAI
+158 TSAYTKAMAI
-168 FARLER
+168 FERLER

-203 NELEDANPR
+203 DQLENANPR

-224 KTLNVDTARYASIRR
+224 KTLDADSLRHASIRR

-256 YYADKNDSAAYDRQV
+256 YYADRNDSAAYDRQV

-295 MYSDTA
+295 MYSDTT

-313 QQINPGE
+313 QQVNPGE

-334 GNITQATE
+334 GNLAQATE
-342 QMEYALSLDPSNA
+342 QMEYALSLDPSDA

-362 SLQMH
+362 SLQIQ
-367 RGDTTAAIA
+367 RGDTVAAIA
-376 TAVDGITYSPD
+376 TAVGGITYSPD
-387 NLAFPILAASADIVN
+387 NLAFPILAASANIVN
-402 GRPLKALET
+402 GRPQEALEV

-418 EINNPEAVSN
+418 EVNNPEAVSN

-442 LGKAIETYNKS
+442 LSKAIETYNKS
-453 IEIYPSNVLAYNNAA
+453 IEIYPSNFLAYNNAA

-517 YIDLTLKYSSPDSIR
+517 YIDLTLKYSLPVEDS
-532 TDDTIAVDTVMLPEG
+532 IAVDSVASPEG
-547 FASDSIVPDTAYIG
+547 FVSDSIAPDSAYIG
-561 TEAPET
+561 TEAT
-567 DVELETDEDMD
+567 DAGSDIIEGEDFD
-578 ENYDSNDMLSA
+578 TNDIVSA

-608 LKFWEQAAKLAPE
+608 LEFWKRAAILAPD

-634 FYDDKK
+634 FYEDKK
-640 GKKITGRREKASESG
+640 GKTKQVADDRD
-655 GAKPG
+655 KP
-660 VSESKSSKTAPVK
+660 
-673 SQKSKS
+673 SKS
-679 GAAKPKH
+679 GASKPDTSKPKPSKQKH

>member
-1 MTVMAVLMAAVSW
+1 MVILMAAVSW
-14 SASGRR
+14 AASGHR
-20 SSSWEKDADLR
+20 SASWEKNADLR
-31 KADYAYMQALS
+31 KADYAYLQALS

-53 RLVDY
+53 RLVEY
-58 AAVLAP
+58 AASLDP
-64 EDIGIK
+64 EDINIK
-70 ALQAMLTLN
+70 ALQALLTLN
-79 MNATDS
+79 MNPDS

-107 NGSAIASIAQYL
+107 NGSAIASIARYL
-119 HLYDDVIEVWRT
+119 HRYDDVIEVWRT

-158 TSAYAKAMAI
+158 TSAYAKAMSI
-168 FARLER
+168 FERLER

-191 LKKDTMAIVREL
+191 LKKDTLAIVREL
-203 NELEDANPR
+203 NELEEANPR

-224 KTLNVDTARYASIRR
+224 QTLKVDSSRYASIRR

-313 QQINPGE
+313 QQVNPGE

-334 GNITQATE
+334 GNLVQATE
-342 QMEYALSLDPSNA
+342 QMEYALSLDPSDA

-362 SLQMH
+362 SLQLQ
-367 RGDTTAAIA
+367 RGDTTAAIS
-376 TAVDGITYSPD
+376 TAVGGITYSPD
-387 NLAFPILAASADIVN
+387 NLAFPILAASANIVN
-402 GRPLKALET
+402 GKTQEALEI

-453 IEIYPSNVLAYNNAA
+453 IEIYPSNFLAYNNAA

-504 VYFKKRDYPQAKK
+504 VYFKRRDYPQAKK
-517 YIDLTLKYSSPDSIR
+517 YIDLTLKYSSSATIL
-532 TDDTIAVDTVMLPEG
+532 TDDTIAVDSVMSPEG
-547 FASDSIVPDTAYIG
+547 FDPDSIVPDTAYIG
-561 TEAPET
+561 MDGPYAET
-567 DVELETDEDMD
+567 DTLDGEDFD
-578 ENYDSNDMLSA
+578 TNDKLSA

-608 LKFWEQAAKLAPE
+608 LEFWERAAILAPD

-640 GKKITGRREKASESG
+640 GKTKKVTDDRAKPTKSGTTKSASSESTTTNP
-655 GAKPG
+655 AP
-660 VSESKSSKTAPVK
+660 SK
-673 SQKSKS
+673 QK
-679 GAAKPKH
+679 H

>member
-1 MTVMAVLMAAVSW
+1 MAAMVMLMAAVSW
-14 SASGRR
+14 AAFGRR
-20 SSSWEKDADLR
+20 SASWEKDADLR
-31 KADYAYMQALS
+31 KADYAYLQALS

-53 RLVDY
+53 RLVEY
-58 AAVLAP
+58 AAALDP
-64 EDIGIK
+64 EDINIK
-70 ALQAMLTLN
+70 ALQALLTLN
-79 MNATDS
+79 MNPDS
-85 AEVYRSYAVL
+85 AEIYRSYAVL

-107 NGSAIASIAQYL
+107 NGSALASIARYL
-119 HLYDDVIEVWRT
+119 HRYDDIIEVWRT

-168 FARLER
+168 FERLER

-191 LKKDTMAIVREL
+191 LKKDTVAIVREL
-203 NELEDANPR
+203 NQLEKANPR

-224 KTLNVDTARYASIRR
+224 QTLKIDSSRYESIHR

-301 QWPRIENVFARM
+301 QWPRIEDVFARM
-313 QQINPGE
+313 QQVNPGE

-334 GNITQATE
+334 GNLVQATE
-342 QMEYALSLDPSNA
+342 QMEYALSLDPSDA

-362 SLQMH
+362 SLQLQ

-376 TAVDGITYSPD
+376 TAVGGITYSPD
-387 NLAFPILAASADIVN
+387 NLAFPILAASANIVN
-402 GRPLKALET
+402 GKPQEALVI

-418 EINNPEAVSN
+418 EVNNPEAVSN

-453 IEIYPSNVLAYNNAA
+453 IEIYPSNFLAYNNAA

-517 YIDLTLKYSSPDSIR
+517 YIDLTLKYSSP
-532 TDDTIAVDTVMLPEG
+532 
-547 FASDSIVPDTAYIG
+547 ASDSIVVDSVIPPEGFDLDSVAPDTAYIG
-561 TEAPET
+561 AETPPAET
-567 DVELETDEDMD
+567 DTIEDEDFD
-578 ENYDSNDMLSA
+578 TNVILSA

-608 LKFWEQAAKLAPE
+608 LKFWERAALLDPD

-634 FYDDKK
+634 FYDDRKS
-640 GKKITGRREKASESG
+640 KAQKNADDPKAGMS
-655 GAKPG
+655 KP
-660 VSESKSSKTAPVK
+660 ETSKSKTGKTMPSKTIPSKAGSSK
-673 SQKSKS
+673 QKR
-679 GAAKPKH
+679 

>member
-1 MTVMAVLMAAVSW
+1 
-14 SASGRR
+14 
-20 SSSWEKDADLR
+20 
-31 KADYAYMQALS
+31 
-42 AINIDSNDLAQ
+42 
-53 RLVDY
+53 
-58 AAVLAP
+58 
-64 EDIGIK
+64 
-70 ALQAMLTLN
+70 
-79 MNATDS
+79 
-85 AEVYRSYAVL
+85 
-95 WDEFRADPTQYY
+95 
-107 NGSAIASIAQYL
+107 
-119 HLYDDVIEVWRT
+119 
-131 LDSIY
+131 
-136 PERTETAANLA
+136 
-147 NAYIVKYATGD
+147 
-158 TSAYAKAMAI
+158 MAI
-168 FARLER
+168 FERLER

-203 NELEDANPR
+203 NQLENANPR

-224 KTLNVDTARYASIRR
+224 KTLDADSLRHASIRR

-256 YYADKNDSAAYDRQV
+256 YYADRNDSAAYDCQV

-313 QQINPGE
+313 QQVNPSE

-334 GNITQATE
+334 GNLVQATE
-342 QMEYALSLDPSNA
+342 QMEYALSLDPSDA

-362 SLQMH
+362 SLQIQ
-367 RGDTTAAIA
+367 RGDTVAAIA
-376 TAVDGITYSPD
+376 TAVGGITYSPD
-387 NLAFPILAASADIVN
+387 NLAFPILAASANIVN
-402 GRPLKALET
+402 GRPQEALEV

-418 EINNPEAVSN
+418 EVNNPEAVSN

-442 LGKAIETYNKS
+442 LSKAIETYNKS
-453 IEIYPSNVLAYNNAA
+453 IEIYPSNFLAYNNAA

-517 YIDLTLKYSSPDSIR
+517 YIDLTLKYSLPVEDS
-532 TDDTIAVDTVMLPEG
+532 IAVDSVASPEG
-547 FASDSIVPDTAYIG
+547 FVSDSIAPDSAYIG
-561 TEAPET
+561 TEAT
-567 DVELETDEDMD
+567 DAGSDIIEGEDFD
-578 ENYDSNDMLSA
+578 TNDIVSA

-608 LKFWEQAAKLAPE
+608 LEFWKRAAILAPD

-634 FYDDKK
+634 FYEDKK
-640 GKKITGRREKASESG
+640 GK
-655 GAKPG
+655 AKQAADDRDKP
-660 VSESKSSKTAPVK
+660 
-673 SQKSKS
+673 SKS
-679 GAAKPKH
+679 GASKPDTSKPKPSKQKH

>member
-1 MTVMAVLMAAVSW
+1 MAAMVVLIAAVSW
-14 SASGRR
+14 AASGHR
-20 SSSWEKDADLR
+20 SASWEKSADMR

-53 RLVDY
+53 RLVEY
-58 AAVLAP
+58 AAALDP
-64 EDIGIK
+64 EDINIK
-70 ALQAMLTLN
+70 ALQALLTLN
-79 MNATDS
+79 MNPDS

-107 NGSAIASIAQYL
+107 NGSAIASIARYL
-119 HLYDDVIEVWRT
+119 HRYDDVIEVWRT

-168 FARLER
+168 FERLER

-191 LKKDTMAIVREL
+191 LKKDTAAIVREL
-203 NELEDANPR
+203 DQLEDANPR

-224 KTLNVDTARYASIRR
+224 KTLNVDSSRYTSIRR
-239 ACEIDSTYGAA
+239 ACDIDSTYGAA

-301 QWPRIENVFARM
+301 QWSRIEDVFARM
-313 QQINPGE
+313 QQVNPGE

-334 GNITQATE
+334 GNLVQATE
-342 QMEYALSLDPSNA
+342 QMEYALSLDPSDA

-362 SLQMH
+362 SLQMQ
-367 RGDTTAAIA
+367 RGDTTAAIT
-376 TAVDGITYSPD
+376 TAVGGITYSPD
-387 NLAFPILAASADIVN
+387 NLAFPILAASANIVN
-402 GRPLKALET
+402 GRAQEALEI

-418 EINNPEAVSN
+418 EVNNPEAVSN

-453 IEIYPSNVLAYNNAA
+453 IEIYPSNFLAYNNAA

-517 YIDLTLKYSSPDSIR
+517 YIDLTLKYSTSASPYAVDSAAVDSVMPPEGFVPDSI
-532 TDDTIAVDTVMLPEG
+532 G
-547 FASDSIVPDTAYIG
+547 PDTAYIDMAG
-561 TEAPET
+561 QYAET
-567 DVELETDEDMD
+567 DTIEGEDFD
-578 ENYDSNDMLSA
+578 INDIMSA

-608 LKFWEQAAKLAPE
+608 LEFWERAALIDPD

-640 GKKITGRREKASESG
+640 SKTKKATDDSVKPS
-655 GAKPG
+655 KPG
-660 VSESKSSKTAPVK
+660 TSKPASTESIPKKPAPSK
-673 SQKSKS
+673 QKR
-679 GAAKPKH
+679 

>member
-1 MTVMAVLMAAVSW
+1 MAAMVTLMAAVSW
-14 SASGRR
+14 AASGHRQT
-20 SSSWEKDADLR
+20 SWEKAADMR
-31 KADYAYMQALS
+31 KADYAYLQAVS
-42 AINIDSNDLAQ
+42 ALNIDSNDLAQ
-53 RLVDY
+53 RLVEY
-58 AAVLAP
+58 AAALDP
-64 EDIGIK
+64 EDINIK
-70 ALQAMLTLN
+70 ALQALLTLN
-79 MNATDS
+79 MDPDS

-95 WDEFRADPTQYY
+95 WDEFRADQTQYY
-107 NGSAIASIAQYL
+107 NGSAIASIARYL
-119 HLYDDVIEVWRT
+119 HRYDDVIEVWRT

-158 TSAYAKAMAI
+158 TSAYTKAMAI
-168 FARLER
+168 FERLER

-203 NELEDANPR
+203 NQLENANPR

-224 KTLNVDTARYASIRR
+224 KTLDADSLRHASIRR

-256 YYADKNDSAAYDRQV
+256 YYADRNDSAAYDRQV

-313 QQINPGE
+313 QQVNPGE

-334 GNITQATE
+334 GNLVQATE
-342 QMEYALSLDPSNA
+342 QMEYALSLDPSDA

-362 SLQMH
+362 SLQIQ
-367 RGDTTAAIA
+367 RGDTVAAIA
-376 TAVDGITYSPD
+376 TAVGGITYSPD
-387 NLAFPILAASADIVN
+387 NLGFPILAASANIVN
-402 GRPLKALET
+402 GRPQEALEV

-418 EINNPEAVSN
+418 EVNNPEAVSN

-442 LGKAIETYNKS
+442 LSKAIETYNKS
-453 IEIYPSNVLAYNNAA
+453 IEIYPSNFLAYNNAA

-517 YIDLTLKYSSPDSIR
+517 YIDLTLKYSLPVEDS
-532 TDDTIAVDTVMLPEG
+532 IAVDSVASPEG
-547 FASDSIVPDTAYIG
+547 FASDSIAPDSAYIG
-561 TEAPET
+561 TEAT
-567 DVELETDEDMD
+567 DAGSDIIEGEDFD
-578 ENYDSNDMLSA
+578 TNDIVSA

-608 LKFWEQAAKLAPE
+608 LEFWKRAAILAPD

-634 FYDDKK
+634 FYEDKK
-640 GKKITGRREKASESG
+640 CKAKQ
-655 GAKPG
+655 AADDRDKP
-660 VSESKSSKTAPVK
+660 
-673 SQKSKS
+673 SKS
-679 GAAKPKH
+679 GASKPDTSKPKPSKQKH

>member
-1 MTVMAVLMAAVSW
+1 MTLRRAFGTMAAMVTLMAAVSW
-14 SASGRR
+14 AASGHRQT
-20 SSSWEKDADLR
+20 SWEKAADMR
-31 KADYAYMQALS
+31 KADYAYLQAVS
-42 AINIDSNDLAQ
+42 ALNIDSNDLAQ
-53 RLVDY
+53 RLVEY
-58 AAVLAP
+58 AAALDP
-64 EDIGIK
+64 EDINIK
-70 ALQAMLTLN
+70 ALQALLTLN
-79 MNATDS
+79 MNPDS

-95 WDEFRADPTQYY
+95 WDEFRADPMQYY
-107 NGSAIASIAQYL
+107 NGSAIASIARYL
-119 HLYDDVIEVWRT
+119 HRYDDVIEVWRT

-158 TSAYAKAMAI
+158 TSAYTKAMAI
-168 FARLER
+168 FERLER

-203 NELEDANPR
+203 DQLENANPR

-224 KTLNVDTARYASIRR
+224 KTLDADSLRHASIRR

-256 YYADKNDSAAYDRQV
+256 YYADRNDSAAYDRQV

-313 QQINPGE
+313 QQVNPGE

-334 GNITQATE
+334 GNLAQATE
-342 QMEYALSLDPSNA
+342 QMEYALSLDPSDA

-362 SLQMH
+362 SLQIQ
-367 RGDTTAAIA
+367 RGDTVAAIA
-376 TAVDGITYSPD
+376 TAVGGITYSPD
-387 NLAFPILAASADIVN
+387 NLAFPILAASANIVN
-402 GRPLKALET
+402 GRPQEALEV

-418 EINNPEAVSN
+418 EVNNPEAVSN

-442 LGKAIETYNKS
+442 LSKAIETYNKS
-453 IEIYPSNVLAYNNAA
+453 IEIYPSNFLAYNNAA

-517 YIDLTLKYSSPDSIR
+517 YIDLTLKYSLPVEDS
-532 TDDTIAVDTVMLPEG
+532 IAVDSVASPEG
-547 FASDSIVPDTAYIG
+547 FVSDSIAPDSAYIG
-561 TEAPET
+561 TEAT
-567 DVELETDEDMD
+567 DAGSDIIEGEDFD
-578 ENYDSNDMLSA
+578 TSDIVSA

-608 LKFWEQAAKLAPE
+608 LEFWKRAAILAPD

-634 FYDDKK
+634 FYEDKK
-640 GKKITGRREKASESG
+640 GKTKQVADDRD
-655 GAKPG
+655 KP
-660 VSESKSSKTAPVK
+660 
-673 SQKSKS
+673 SKS
-679 GAAKPKH
+679 GASKPDTSKPKPSKQKH

>member
-1 MTVMAVLMAAVSW
+1 M
-14 SASGRR
+14 
-20 SSSWEKDADLR
+20 R
-31 KADYAYMQALS
+31 KADYAYLQAVS
-42 AINIDSNDLAQ
+42 ALNIDSNDLAQ
-53 RLVDY
+53 RLVEY
-58 AAVLAP
+58 AAALDP
-64 EDIGIK
+64 EDINIK
-70 ALQAMLTLN
+70 ALQALLTLN
-79 MNATDS
+79 MNPDS

-95 WDEFRADPTQYY
+95 WDEFRADPMQYY
-107 NGSAIASIAQYL
+107 NGSAIASIARYL
-119 HLYDDVIEVWRT
+119 HRYDDVIEVWRT

-158 TSAYAKAMAI
+158 TSAYTKAMAI
-168 FARLER
+168 FERLER

-203 NELEDANPR
+203 DQLENANPR

-224 KTLNVDTARYASIRR
+224 KTLDADSLRHASIRR

-256 YYADKNDSAAYDRQV
+256 YYADRNDSAAYDRQV

-313 QQINPGE
+313 QQVNPGE

-334 GNITQATE
+334 GNLAQATE
-342 QMEYALSLDPSNA
+342 QMEYALSLDPSDA

-362 SLQMH
+362 SLQIQ
-367 RGDTTAAIA
+367 RGDTVAAIA
-376 TAVDGITYSPD
+376 TAVGGITYSPD
-387 NLAFPILAASADIVN
+387 NLAFPILAASANIVN
-402 GRPLKALET
+402 GRPQEALEV

-418 EINNPEAVSN
+418 EVNNPEAVSN

-442 LGKAIETYNKS
+442 LSKAIETYNKS
-453 IEIYPSNVLAYNNAA
+453 IEIYPSNFLAYNNAA

-517 YIDLTLKYSSPDSIR
+517 YIDLTLKYSLPVEDS
-532 TDDTIAVDTVMLPEG
+532 IAVDSVASPEG
-547 FASDSIVPDTAYIG
+547 FVSDSIAPDSAYIG
-561 TEAPET
+561 TEAT
-567 DVELETDEDMD
+567 DAGSDIIEGEDFD
-578 ENYDSNDMLSA
+578 TSDIVSA

-608 LKFWEQAAKLAPE
+608 LEFWKRAAILAPD

-634 FYDDKK
+634 FYEDKK
-640 GKKITGRREKASESG
+640 GKTKQVADDRD
-655 GAKPG
+655 KP
-660 VSESKSSKTAPVK
+660 
-673 SQKSKS
+673 SKS
-679 GAAKPKH
+679 GASKPDTSKPKPSKQKH

>member
-1 MTVMAVLMAAVSW
+1 MTLRRAFGTMAAMVTLMAAVSW
-14 SASGRR
+14 AASGHRQT
-20 SSSWEKDADLR
+20 SWEKAADMR
-31 KADYAYMQALS
+31 KADYAYLQAVS
-42 AINIDSNDLAQ
+42 ALNIDSNDLAQ
-53 RLVDY
+53 RLVEY
-58 AAVLAP
+58 AAALDP
-64 EDIGIK
+64 EDINIK
-70 ALQAMLTLN
+70 ALQALLTLN
-79 MNATDS
+79 MNPDS

-95 WDEFRADPTQYY
+95 WNEFRADPTQYY
-107 NGSAIASIAQYL
+107 NGSAIASIARYL
-119 HLYDDVIEVWRT
+119 HRYDDVIEVWRT

-158 TSAYAKAMAI
+158 TSAYTKAMAI
-168 FARLER
+168 FERLER

-203 NELEDANPR
+203 DQLENANPR

-224 KTLNVDTARYASIRR
+224 KTLDADSLRHASIRR

-256 YYADKNDSAAYDRQV
+256 YYADRNDSAAYDRQV

-295 MYSDTA
+295 MYSDTT

-313 QQINPGE
+313 QQVNPGE

-334 GNITQATE
+334 GNLAQATE
-342 QMEYALSLDPSNA
+342 QMEYALSLDPSDA

-362 SLQMH
+362 SLQIQ
-367 RGDTTAAIA
+367 RGDTVAAIA
-376 TAVDGITYSPD
+376 TAVGGITYSPD
-387 NLAFPILAASADIVN
+387 NLAFPILAASANIVN
-402 GRPLKALET
+402 GRPQEALEV

-418 EINNPEAVSN
+418 EVNNPEAVSN

-442 LGKAIETYNKS
+442 LSKAIETYNKS
-453 IEIYPSNVLAYNNAA
+453 IEIYPSNFLAYNNAA

-517 YIDLTLKYSSPDSIR
+517 YIDLTLKYSLPVEDS
-532 TDDTIAVDTVMLPEG
+532 IAVDSVASPEG
-547 FASDSIVPDTAYIG
+547 FVSDSIAPDSAYIG
-561 TEAPET
+561 TEAT
-567 DVELETDEDMD
+567 DAGSDIIEGEDFD
-578 ENYDSNDMLSA
+578 TNDIVSA

-608 LKFWEQAAKLAPE
+608 LEFWKRAAILAPD

-634 FYDDKK
+634 FYEDKK
-640 GKKITGRREKASESG
+640 GKTKQVADDRD
-655 GAKPG
+655 KP
-660 VSESKSSKTAPVK
+660 
-673 SQKSKS
+673 SKS
-679 GAAKPKH
+679 GASKPDTSKPKPSKQKH

>member
-1 MTVMAVLMAAVSW
+1 MAAMVVLIAAVSW
-14 SASGRR
+14 AASGHR
-20 SSSWEKDADLR
+20 SASWEKSADMR

-53 RLVDY
+53 RLVEY
-58 AAVLAP
+58 AAALDP
-64 EDIGIK
+64 EDINIK
-70 ALQAMLTLN
+70 ALQALLTLN
-79 MNATDS
+79 MNPDS

-95 WDEFRADPTQYY
+95 WDEFRSDPTQYY
-107 NGSAIASIAQYL
+107 NGSAIASIARYL
-119 HLYDDVIEVWRT
+119 HRYDDVIEVWRT

-168 FARLER
+168 FERLER

-191 LKKDTMAIVREL
+191 LKKDTAAIVREL
-203 NELEDANPR
+203 DQLEDANPR

-224 KTLNVDTARYASIRR
+224 KTLNVDSSRYTSIRR
-239 ACEIDSTYGAA
+239 ACDIDSTYGAA

-256 YYADKNDSAAYDRQV
+256 YYADKNDSSAYDRQV

-301 QWPRIENVFARM
+301 QWSRIEDVFARM
-313 QQINPGE
+313 QQVNPGE

-334 GNITQATE
+334 GNLVQATE
-342 QMEYALSLDPSNA
+342 QMEYALSLDPSDA

-362 SLQMH
+362 SLQMQ
-367 RGDTTAAIA
+367 RGDTMAAIT
-376 TAVDGITYSPD
+376 TAVGGITYSPD
-387 NLAFPILAASADIVN
+387 NLAFPILAASANIVN
-402 GRPLKALET
+402 GRAQEALEI

-418 EINNPEAVSN
+418 EVNNPEAVSN

-453 IEIYPSNVLAYNNAA
+453 IEIYPSNFLAYNNAA

-517 YIDLTLKYSSPDSIR
+517 YIDLTLKYSTSASPYAVDSAAVDSVMPPEGFVPDSI
-532 TDDTIAVDTVMLPEG
+532 V
-547 FASDSIVPDTAYIG
+547 SDTAYIDMDG
-561 TEAPET
+561 QYAET
-567 DVELETDEDMD
+567 DMIEGEDFD
-578 ENYDSNDMLSA
+578 INDIMSA

-608 LKFWEQAAKLAPE
+608 LEFWERAALIDPD

-640 GKKITGRREKASESG
+640 SKAKKATDDSV
-655 GAKPG
+655 KP
-660 VSESKSSKTAPVK
+660 SKSGTSKPASTESTSKKTAPSK
-673 SQKSKS
+673 QKR
-679 GAAKPKH
+679 

>member
-1 MTVMAVLMAAVSW
+1 MAAMVVLIAAVSW
-14 SASGRR
+14 AAFGHRSA
-20 SSSWEKDADLR
+20 SWEKSADMR

-53 RLVDY
+53 RLVEY
-58 AAVLAP
+58 AAALDP
-64 EDIGIK
+64 EDINIK
-70 ALQAMLTLN
+70 ALQALLTLN
-79 MNATDS
+79 MNPDS

-95 WDEFRADPTQYY
+95 WDEFRSDPTQYY
-107 NGSAIASIAQYL
+107 NGSAIASIARYL
-119 HLYDDVIEVWRT
+119 HRYDDVIEVWRT

-168 FARLER
+168 FERLER

-191 LKKDTMAIVREL
+191 LKKDTAAIVREL
-203 NELEDANPR
+203 DQLEDANPR

-224 KTLNVDTARYASIRR
+224 KTLNVDSSRYTSIRR
-239 ACEIDSTYGAA
+239 ACDIDSTYGAA

-256 YYADKNDSAAYDRQV
+256 YYADKNDSSAYDRQV

-301 QWPRIENVFARM
+301 QWSRIEDVFARM
-313 QQINPGE
+313 QQVNPGE

-334 GNITQATE
+334 GNLVQATE
-342 QMEYALSLDPSNA
+342 QMEYALSLDPSDA

-362 SLQMH
+362 SLQMQ
-367 RGDTTAAIA
+367 RGDTMAAIT
-376 TAVDGITYSPD
+376 TAVGGITYSPD
-387 NLAFPILAASADIVN
+387 NLAFPILAASANIVN
-402 GRPLKALET
+402 GRAQEALEI

-418 EINNPEAVSN
+418 EVNNPEAVSN

-453 IEIYPSNVLAYNNAA
+453 IEIYPSNFLAYNNAA

-517 YIDLTLKYSSPDSIR
+517 YIDLTLKYSTSASPY
-532 TDDTIAVDTVMLPEG
+532 AVDSAAVDSVMLPEG
-547 FASDSIVPDTAYIG
+547 FVPDSIVSDTAYIDMDG
-561 TEAPET
+561 QYAET
-567 DVELETDEDMD
+567 DMIEGEDFD
-578 ENYDSNDMLSA
+578 INDIMSA

-608 LKFWEQAAKLAPE
+608 LVFWERAALIDPD

-640 GKKITGRREKASESG
+640 SKAKKATDDSV
-655 GAKPG
+655 KP
-660 VSESKSSKTAPVK
+660 SKSGTSKPASTESTSKKTAPSK
-673 SQKSKS
+673 QKR
-679 GAAKPKH
+679 

>member
-1 MTVMAVLMAAVSW
+1 M
-14 SASGRR
+14 
-20 SSSWEKDADLR
+20 R
-31 KADYAYMQALS
+31 KADYAYLQAVS
-42 AINIDSNDLAQ
+42 ALNIDSNDLAQ
-53 RLVDY
+53 RLVEY
-58 AAVLAP
+58 AAALDP
-64 EDIGIK
+64 EDINIK
-70 ALQAMLTLN
+70 ALQALLTLN
-79 MNATDS
+79 MDPDS

-107 NGSAIASIAQYL
+107 NGSAIASIARYL
-119 HLYDDVIEVWRT
+119 HRYDDVIEVWRT

-158 TSAYAKAMAI
+158 TSAYTKAMAI
-168 FARLER
+168 FERLER

-203 NELEDANPR
+203 NQLENANPR

-224 KTLNVDTARYASIRR
+224 KTLDADSLRHASIRR

-256 YYADKNDSAAYDRQV
+256 YYADRDDSAAYDRQV

-313 QQINPGE
+313 QQVNPGE

-334 GNITQATE
+334 GNLVQATE
-342 QMEYALSLDPSNA
+342 QMEYALSLDPSDE

-362 SLQMH
+362 SLQIQ
-367 RGDTTAAIA
+367 RGDTAAAIA
-376 TAVDGITYSPD
+376 TAVGGITYSPD
-387 NLAFPILAASADIVN
+387 NLGFPILAASANIVN
-402 GRPLKALET
+402 GRPQEALEV

-418 EINNPEAVSN
+418 EVNNPEAVSN

-442 LGKAIETYNKS
+442 LSKAIETYN
-453 IEIYPSNVLAYNNAA
+453 
-468 YAMAQNDTLLDQALS
+468 
-483 YARYAVLSDME
+483 
-494 NPTYLDTYAW
+494 
-504 VYFKKRDYPQAKK
+504 
-517 YIDLTLKYSSPDSIR
+517 
-532 TDDTIAVDTVMLPEG
+532 
-547 FASDSIVPDTAYIG
+547 
-561 TEAPET
+561 
-567 DVELETDEDMD
+567 
-578 ENYDSNDMLSA
+578 
-589 EVLSHAGDIYFMS
+589 
-602 GLPEQA
+602 
-608 LKFWEQAAKLAPE
+608 
-621 DEMLARKVKYKTY
+621 
-634 FYDDKK
+634 
-640 GKKITGRREKASESG
+640 
-655 GAKPG
+655 
-660 VSESKSSKTAPVK
+660 
-673 SQKSKS
+673 
-679 GAAKPKH
+679 

>member
-1 MTVMAVLMAAVSW
+1 MAAMVVLIAAVSW
-14 SASGRR
+14 AASGHR
-20 SSSWEKDADLR
+20 SASWEKSADMR

-53 RLVDY
+53 RLVEY
-58 AAVLAP
+58 AAALDP
-64 EDIGIK
+64 EDINIK
-70 ALQAMLTLN
+70 ALQALLTLN
-79 MNATDS
+79 MNPDS

-95 WDEFRADPTQYY
+95 WDEFRSDPTQYY
-107 NGSAIASIAQYL
+107 NGSAIASIARYL
-119 HLYDDVIEVWRT
+119 HRYDDVIEVWRT

-168 FARLER
+168 FERLER

-191 LKKDTMAIVREL
+191 LKKDTAAIVREL
-203 NELEDANPR
+203 DQLEDANPR

-224 KTLNVDTARYASIRR
+224 KTLNVDSSRYTSIRR
-239 ACEIDSTYGAA
+239 ACDIDSTYGAA

-256 YYADKNDSAAYDRQV
+256 YYADKNDSSAYNRQV
-271 FRALV
+271 FCALV

-301 QWPRIENVFARM
+301 QWSRIEDVFARM
-313 QQINPGE
+313 QQVNPGE

-334 GNITQATE
+334 GNLVQATE
-342 QMEYALSLDPSNA
+342 QMEYALSLDPSDA

-362 SLQMH
+362 SLQMQ
-367 RGDTTAAIA
+367 RGDTTAAIT
-376 TAVDGITYSPD
+376 TAVGGITYSPD
-387 NLAFPILAASADIVN
+387 NLAFPILAASANIVN
-402 GRPLKALET
+402 GRAQEALEI

-418 EINNPEAVSN
+418 EVNNPEAVSN

-453 IEIYPSNVLAYNNAA
+453 IEIYPSNFLAYNNAA

-517 YIDLTLKYSSPDSIR
+517 YIDLTLKYSTSASPYAVDSAAVDSVMPPEGFVPDSI
-532 TDDTIAVDTVMLPEG
+532 V
-547 FASDSIVPDTAYIG
+547 SDTAYIDMDG
-561 TEAPET
+561 QYAET
-567 DVELETDEDMD
+567 DMIEGEDFD
-578 ENYDSNDMLSA
+578 INDIMSA

-608 LKFWEQAAKLAPE
+608 LEFWERAALIDPD

-640 GKKITGRREKASESG
+640 SKAKKATDDSV
-655 GAKPG
+655 KP
-660 VSESKSSKTAPVK
+660 SKSGTSKPASTESTSKKTAPSK
-673 SQKSKS
+673 QKR
-679 GAAKPKH
+679 

>member
-1 MTVMAVLMAAVSW
+1 MAAMVTLMAAVSW
-14 SASGRR
+14 AASGHRQT
-20 SSSWEKDADLR
+20 SWEKAADMR
-31 KADYAYMQALS
+31 KADYAYLQAVS
-42 AINIDSNDLAQ
+42 ALNIDSNDLAQ
-53 RLVDY
+53 RLVEY
-58 AAVLAP
+58 AAALDP
-64 EDIGIK
+64 EDINIK
-70 ALQAMLTLN
+70 ALQALLTLN
-79 MNATDS
+79 MDPDS

-107 NGSAIASIAQYL
+107 NGSAIASIARYL
-119 HLYDDVIEVWRT
+119 HRYDDVIEVWRT

-158 TSAYAKAMAI
+158 TSAYTKAMAI
-168 FARLER
+168 FERLER

-203 NELEDANPR
+203 NQLENANPR

-224 KTLNVDTARYASIRR
+224 KTLDADSLRHASIRR
-239 ACEIDSTYGAA
+239 ACKIDSTYGAA

-256 YYADKNDSAAYDRQV
+256 YYADRNDSAAYDRQV

-313 QQINPGE
+313 QQVNPGE

-334 GNITQATE
+334 GNLVQATE
-342 QMEYALSLDPSNA
+342 QMEYALSLDPSDA

-362 SLQMH
+362 SLQIQ
-367 RGDTTAAIA
+367 RGDTVAAIA
-376 TAVDGITYSPD
+376 TAVGGITYSPD
-387 NLAFPILAASADIVN
+387 NLGFPILAASANIVN
-402 GRPLKALET
+402 GRPQEALEV

-418 EINNPEAVSN
+418 EVNNPEAVSN

-442 LGKAIETYNKS
+442 LSKAIETYNKS
-453 IEIYPSNVLAYNNAA
+453 IEIYPSNFLAYNNAA

-517 YIDLTLKYSSPDSIR
+517 YIDLTLKYSLPVEDS
-532 TDDTIAVDTVMLPEG
+532 IAVDSVASPEG
-547 FASDSIVPDTAYIG
+547 FASDSIAPDSAYIG
-561 TEAPET
+561 TEAT
-567 DVELETDEDMD
+567 DAGSDIIEGEDFD
-578 ENYDSNDMLSA
+578 TNDIVSA

-608 LKFWEQAAKLAPE
+608 LEFWKRAAILAPD

-634 FYDDKK
+634 FYEDKK
-640 GKKITGRREKASESG
+640 DKAKQ
-655 GAKPG
+655 AADDRDKP
-660 VSESKSSKTAPVK
+660 
-673 SQKSKS
+673 SKS
-679 GAAKPKH
+679 GASKPDTSKPKPSKQKH

>member
-1 MTVMAVLMAAVSW
+1 MAAMVTLMAAVSW
-14 SASGRR
+14 AASGHRQT
-20 SSSWEKDADLR
+20 SWEKAADMR
-31 KADYAYMQALS
+31 KADYAYLQAVS
-42 AINIDSNDLAQ
+42 ALNIDSNDLAQ
-53 RLVDY
+53 RLVEY
-58 AAVLAP
+58 AAALDP
-64 EDIGIK
+64 EDINIK
-70 ALQAMLTLN
+70 ALQALLTLN
-79 MNATDS
+79 MNPDS

-107 NGSAIASIAQYL
+107 NGSAIASIARYL
-119 HLYDDVIEVWRT
+119 HRYDDVIEVWRT

-158 TSAYAKAMAI
+158 TSAYTKAMAI
-168 FARLER
+168 FERLER

-203 NELEDANPR
+203 DQLENANPR

-224 KTLNVDTARYASIRR
+224 KTLDADSLRHASIRR

-256 YYADKNDSAAYDRQV
+256 YYADRNDSAAYDRQV

-295 MYSDTA
+295 MYSDTT

-313 QQINPGE
+313 QQVNPGE

-334 GNITQATE
+334 GNLAQATE
-342 QMEYALSLDPSNA
+342 QMEYALSLDPSDA

-362 SLQMH
+362 SLQIQ
-367 RGDTTAAIA
+367 RGDTVAAIA
-376 TAVDGITYSPD
+376 TAVGGITYSPD
-387 NLAFPILAASADIVN
+387 NLAFPILAASANIVN
-402 GRPLKALET
+402 GRPQEALEV

-418 EINNPEAVSN
+418 EVNNPEAVSN

-442 LGKAIETYNKS
+442 LSKAIETYNKS
-453 IEIYPSNVLAYNNAA
+453 IEIYPSNFLAYNNAA

-517 YIDLTLKYSSPDSIR
+517 YIDLTLKYSLPVEDS
-532 TDDTIAVDTVMLPEG
+532 IAVDSVASPEG
-547 FASDSIVPDTAYIG
+547 FVSDSIAPDSAYIG
-561 TEAPET
+561 TEAT
-567 DVELETDEDMD
+567 DAGSDIIEGEDFD
-578 ENYDSNDMLSA
+578 TSDIVSA

-608 LKFWEQAAKLAPE
+608 LEFWKRAAILAPD

-634 FYDDKK
+634 FYEDKK
-640 GKKITGRREKASESG
+640 GKTKQVADDRD
-655 GAKPG
+655 KP
-660 VSESKSSKTAPVK
+660 
-673 SQKSKS
+673 SKS
-679 GAAKPKH
+679 GASKPDTSKPKPSKQKH